1 MLLKNSEFPLKV
13 KFSDEAFQ
21 NIFVGVAGDN
31 QSRVLEVTILDLDNN
46 IYKEDIPSFK
56 ILAKGDLDK
65 KVYYNVG
72 TKKTAGVYTVEIPSQ
87 VFKQSQNVEIQF
99 LIENEE
105 THERIFSP
113 MIKQRVQR
121 GFCAN
126 FEEGTNIYLDYEEIL
141 KFEENF
147 DDFLNLISQ
156 DKDAILLEMIKVKDE
171 NKAEILL
178 LKGDFEQA
186 SKDVLDTVN
195 KLKDETVEFGNNT
208 KEEIKN
214 TSEQFKSDL
223 VLLKGDFEEASEQA
237 VAAANKAKEEAIAAA
252 DTVKEEIGTASEQA
266 IAEIKK
272 ELGVIKTET
281 VEEMNSIKLS
291 TIANVTEKGNQI
303 NASLTENKELIL
315 TAIAEKETS
324 TINKITEKE
333 SGILLSL
340 QTKIDST
347 TAEITELANTE
358 IEKFKGLATEEISK
372 AVEDLKSQIE
382 ESKSGILGE
391 ISDLVAT
398 SKEEINGLKT
408 TSIAEIYTELE
419 KVLASIKSKETDSL
433 TAIDKATQE
442 AIESIVNEAGEAVI
456 PPQVLE
462 DIKNKASKEELE
474 EGLSTKAEKAHKHE
488 ISDVNTLTEK
498 LDAFATNTSVDE
510 KLSEIKL
517 EDTAINVIAKDK
529 KLSEVLVDLE
539 NTDKSLG
546 EKQGTMQAE
555 LNGKAL
561 KVHKHSTSDVTGLD
575 ELIASIELKD
585 TAIDVVSE
593 SKKLDI
599 VLKELREKD
608 TLLTSTIAT
617 TSESVR
623 TLETKTT
630 ALDEEIDTKA
640 DKVHKHLM
648 ADITNISDLDSKFS
662 TKGELQS
669 LSTKVST
676 IENELGIYS
685 NRIKAVSTDLDS
697 LI

>member
-1 MLLKNSEFPLKV
+1 MLLKNSEYPLKV

-21 NIFVGVAGDN
+21 NVFIGVAGDN

-87 VFKQSQNVEIQF
+87 IFKQSQNVEIQF

-113 MIKQRVQR
+113 MIRQKVQR

-147 DDFLNLISQ
+147 DDFLNSISQ
-156 DKDAILLEMIKVKDE
+156 DKDEILLEMMKVKDE

-178 LKGDFEQA
+178 LKGDFEEA
-186 SKDVLDTVN
+186 SK
-195 KLKDETVEFGNNT
+195 
-208 KEEIKN
+208 
-214 TSEQFKSDL
+214 
-223 VLLKGDFEEASEQA
+223 QA
-237 VAAANKAKEEAIAAA
+237 VDAANKAKEEAIAAA
-252 DTVKEEIGTASEQA
+252 DIVKEEIGTASEQA
-266 IAEIKK
+266 VAEIKK

-281 VEEMNSIKLS
+281 VEEMNSIKSL
-291 TIANVTEKGNQI
+291 TIADVTEKGNQI
-303 NASLTENKELIL
+303 NASLAENKELIL

-333 SGILLSL
+333 SEILLNL
-340 QTKIDST
+340 QTKIDTT

-372 AVEDLKSQIE
+372 AVEDLHTQIE
-382 ESKSGILGE
+382 ESKSGVLGE

-433 TAIDKATQE
+433 TAIDNATQE

-456 PPQVLE
+456 PPEMLE
-462 DIKNKASKEELE
+462 NIKSKADKV
-474 EGLSTKAEKAHKHE
+474 HKHE
-488 ISDVNTLTEK
+488 ISDINTLTEK
-498 LDAFATNTSVDE
+498 LDTFATNTSVDE
-510 KLSEIKL
+510 KLSK
-517 EDTAINVIAKDK
+517 
-529 KLSEVLVDLE
+529 
-539 NTDKSLG
+539 
-546 EKQGTMQAE
+546 
-555 LNGKAL
+555 
-561 KVHKHSTSDVTGLD
+561 
-575 ELIASIELKD
+575 IELKD
-585 TAIDVVSE
+585 TAIDVVADE
-593 SKKLDI
+593 KKLNV
-599 VLKELREKD
+599 VLSELRNKD
-608 TLLTSTIAT
+608 VEQST
-617 TSESVR
+617 
-623 TLETKTT
+623 
-630 ALDEEIDTKA
+630 EILNLK
-640 DKVHKHLM
+640 
-648 ADITNISDLDSKFS
+648 
-662 TKGELQS
+662 
-669 LSTKVST
+669 
-676 IENELGIYS
+676 NELNGYVARHKVANDNIQKS
-685 NRIKAVSTDLDS
+685 IND
-697 LI
+697 

>member
-1 MLLKNSEFPLKV
+1 MNDKSIYNTDIIV
-13 KFSDEAFQ
+13 KFDDTNKTNTFL
-21 NIFVGVAGDN
+21 GVSGDSN
-31 QSRVLEVTILDLDNN
+31 SRLLTFKLYDSKNNELRETLPTIKLLV
-46 IYKEDIPSFK
+46 
-56 ILAKGDLDK
+56 KGEYDS
-65 KVYYNVG
+65 KVYYNVAEKIQG
-72 TKKTAGVYTVEIPSQ
+72 NEYKVLVPSQ
-87 VFKQSQNVEIQF
+87 IFTQAQTVKMQLV
-99 LIENEE
+99 IEDEE
-105 THERIFSP
+105 N
-113 MIKQRVQR
+113 KQRLFTSIINQEVKD
-121 GFCAN
+121 GLIGNAI
-126 FEEGTNIYLDYEEIL
+126 EGTNIYIDYEEIHGFED
-141 KFEENF
+141 KFN
-147 DDFLNLISQ
+147 DFLNSISQ
-156 DKDAILLEMIKVKDE
+156 DKEEILLEMSNVKDE

-214 TSEQFKSDL
+214 TNEQFKSDL

-266 IAEIKK
+266 IVEIKK

-291 TIANVTEKGNQI
+291 TIADVTEKGNQI
-303 NASLTENKELIL
+303 NASLTENKDLIL

-333 SGILLSL
+333 SEILLNL
-340 QTKIDST
+340 QTKIDT
-347 TAEITELANTE
+347 TKAEITELANTE

-372 AVEDLKSQIE
+372 AVEDLHTQIE
-382 ESKSGILGE
+382 ESKSGVLGE

-398 SKEEINGLKT
+398 SKDEISQLKT
-408 TSIAEIYTELE
+408 TSIADMYTELE
-419 KVLASIKSKETDSL
+419 KVLASITSKETDSL
-433 TAIDKATQE
+433 AAIDNATQE

-462 DIKNKASKEELE
+462 DIKSKASKQELE
-474 EGLSTKAEKAHKHE
+474 EGLGTKAEKVHKHE

-498 LDAFATNTSVDE
+498 LDTFATNTSVDD
-510 KLSEIKL
+510 KLSK
-517 EDTAINVIAKDK
+517 
-529 KLSEVLVDLE
+529 
-539 NTDKSLG
+539 
-546 EKQGTMQAE
+546 
-555 LNGKAL
+555 
-561 KVHKHSTSDVTGLD
+561 
-575 ELIASIELKD
+575 IELKD

-608 TLLTSTIAT
+608 TLLTSTITT
-617 TSESVR
+617 TSESVGA
-623 TLETKTT
+623 LETKV
-630 ALDEEIDTKA
+630 AA
-640 DKVHKHLM
+640 
-648 ADITNISDLDSKFS
+648 
-662 TKGELQS
+662 
-669 LSTKVST
+669 

-685 NRIKAVSTDLDS
+685 NRIKAVSADLDS

>member
-1 MLLKNSEFPLKV
+1 MLLKNSEIPLKI
-13 KFSDEAFQ
+13 KFSDETLQ
-21 NIFVGVAGDN
+21 KIFIGVAGDN
-31 QSRVLEVTILDLDNN
+31 QSRVLEVTILDSDNN
-46 IYKEDIPSFK
+46 IYKEDIPSLK

-87 VFKQSQNVEIQF
+87 IFKQSQNVEIQF

-105 THERIFSP
+105 THERIFST

-147 DDFLNLISQ
+147 DDFLNSISQ
-156 DKDAILLEMIKVKDE
+156 DKEEILLEMMKVKDE

-178 LKGDFEQA
+178 LKD
-186 SKDVLDTVN
+186 
-195 KLKDETVEFGNNT
+195 
-208 KEEIKN
+208 
-214 TSEQFKSDL
+214 
-223 VLLKGDFEEASEQA
+223 DFEEASKQA
-237 VAAANKAKEEAIAAA
+237 VGAANKAKEEAIAAA

-291 TIANVTEKGNQI
+291 TIAEVTEKGNQI

-333 SGILLSL
+333 SEILLNL
-340 QTKIDST
+340 QTKIDT
-347 TAEITELANTE
+347 TKAEITELANTE

-372 AVEDLKSQIE
+372 AVEELKLQIE
-382 ESKSGILGE
+382 ESKSGILKE
-391 ISDLVAT
+391 ISDLVTT
-398 SKEEINGLKT
+398 SKEEISRLKT
-408 TSIAEIYTELE
+408 ASITEIYTALE
-419 KVLASIKSKETDSL
+419 KVLASIKSKEADSL
-433 TAIDKATQE
+433 TAIDKATQD
-442 AIESIVNEAGEAVI
+442 AIELITNEAGEAVI

-474 EGLSTKAEKAHKHE
+474 EGLSTKAEKVHKHE

-498 LDAFATNTSVDE
+498 LDTFATNTSVDD
-510 KLSEIKL
+510 KLSKIELK
-517 EDTAINVIAKDK
+517 DTAINVIAKDK

-539 NTDKSLG
+539 NTDKLLG

-561 KVHKHSTSDVTGLD
+561 KIHKHSTSDVTGLD

-585 TAIDVVSE
+585 TAIDVVLE

-608 TLLTSTIAT
+608 TLLTSTITT
-617 TSESVR
+617 TSESVGA
-623 TLETKTT
+623 LETKTT
-630 ALDEEIDTKA
+630 ELDKKIDTKA
-640 DKVHKHLM
+640 EKVHKHLM

>member
-1 MLLKNSEFPLKV
+1 MLLKNSEIPLKV
-13 KFSDEAFQ
+13 KFSDETLQ
-21 NIFVGVAGDN
+21 KIFIGVAGDN
-31 QSRVLEVTILDLDNN
+31 QSRVLEVTILDSDNN

-65 KVYYNVG
+65 KVYYNTG

-87 VFKQSQNVEIQF
+87 IFKQSQNVEIQF

-105 THERIFSP
+105 THERIFST
-113 MIKQRVQR
+113 MIKQKVQR

-147 DDFLNLISQ
+147 DDFLNSISQ
-156 DKDAILLEMIKVKDE
+156 DKEEILLEMIKVKDE

-195 KLKDETVEFGNNT
+195 KLKDETVEFGNDT

-223 VLLKGDFEEASEQA
+223 ILLKGDFEDASKQA
-237 VAAANKAKEEAIAAA
+237 VDAANKAKEEAIAAA
-252 DTVKEEIGTASEQA
+252 DTVKEEIGIASEQA
-266 IAEIKK
+266 IVEIKK

-291 TIANVTEKGNQI
+291 TITDVTEKGNQI
-303 NASLTENKELIL
+303 NTSLTENKELIL

-324 TINKITEKE
+324 TIDKITEKE
-333 SGILLSL
+333 SEILLNL
-340 QTKIDST
+340 QTKIDT
-347 TAEITELANTE
+347 TKAEITELANTE

-372 AVEDLKSQIE
+372 AVADLKIQIE
-382 ESKSGILGE
+382 ESKSEILRE
-391 ISDLVAT
+391 ISNLVAT
-398 SKEEINGLKT
+398 SKEEISGLKT
-408 TSIAEIYTELE
+408 ASIAEIDTALE
-419 KVLASIKSKETDSL
+419 KVTASIKSKETDSL

-442 AIESIVNEAGEAVI
+442 AIESITNEAGEAVI

-462 DIKNKASKEELE
+462 DIKNKADKV
-474 EGLSTKAEKAHKHE
+474 HKHE
-488 ISDVNTLTEK
+488 VTDINGL
-498 LDAFATNTSVDE
+498 DE

-517 EDTAINVIAKDK
+517 E
-529 KLSEVLVDLE
+529 
-539 NTDKSLG
+539 
-546 EKQGTMQAE
+546 
-555 LNGKAL
+555 
-561 KVHKHSTSDVTGLD
+561 
-575 ELIASIELKD
+575 D

-640 DKVHKHLM
+640 EKVHKHLM

-669 LSTKVST
+669 LSTKVT
-676 IENELGIYS
+676 AIENELGVYS

>member
-13 KFSDEAFQ
+13 KFSDETFQ

-31 QSRVLEVTILDLDNN
+31 QSRVLEVTILDSDNS

-72 TKKTAGVYTVEIPSQ
+72 IKKTAGVYTVEIPSQ
-87 VFKQSQNVEIQF
+87 IFKQSQNVEIQF

-105 THERIFSP
+105 THERIFST
-113 MIKQRVQR
+113 MIKQKVQR

-147 DDFLNLISQ
+147 DDFLNSISQ
-156 DKDAILLEMIKVKDE
+156 DKEEILLEMMKVKDE

-178 LKGDFEQA
+178 LKGDFE
-186 SKDVLDTVN
+186 
-195 KLKDETVEFGNNT
+195 
-208 KEEIKN
+208 
-214 TSEQFKSDL
+214 
-223 VLLKGDFEEASEQA
+223 EASEQA
-237 VAAANKAKEEAIAAA
+237 VVAANKAKEEAIAAA

-281 VEEMNSIKLS
+281 VEEMTSIKLS

-333 SGILLSL
+333 NEILLSL

-347 TAEITELANTE
+347 KAEITELANTE

-372 AVEDLKSQIE
+372 AVANLKIQIE
-382 ESKSGILGE
+382 ESKSGILRE

-398 SKEEINGLKT
+398 SKDEISQLKT
-408 TSIAEIYTELE
+408 TSITEIDTALE
-419 KVLASIKSKETDSL
+419 KVLASITSKETDSL

-442 AIESIVNEAGEAVI
+442 AIELITNEAGEAVI

-462 DIKNKASKEELE
+462 DIKNKADKV
-474 EGLSTKAEKAHKHE
+474 HKHE

-498 LDAFATNTSVDE
+498 LDTFATNTSVDDKLSKIELKDTAIDVVSKEKKLNVVLSEIESNINLKAEKVHNHEVTDINGLDE

-529 KLSEVLVDLE
+529 KLNEVLVDLE
-539 NTDKSLG
+539 NTDKLLS
-546 EKQGTMQAE
+546 EKQDTMQAE

-561 KVHKHSTSDVTGLD
+561 KIHKHSTSDVNGLD

-630 ALDEEIDTKA
+630 ALDGEIDTKA

-662 TKGELQS
+662 TKGELQA